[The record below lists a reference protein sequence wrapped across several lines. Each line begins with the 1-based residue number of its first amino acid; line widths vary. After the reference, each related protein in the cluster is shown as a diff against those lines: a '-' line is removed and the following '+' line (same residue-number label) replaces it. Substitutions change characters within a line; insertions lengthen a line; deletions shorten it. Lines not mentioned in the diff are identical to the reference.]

1 MTTRFAPSTTGHA
14 HPGTLLAGLLCWLD
28 ARSRGD
34 RVLLRFED
42 LDPVRCKIA
51 YLEAMRADLAWFGLD
66 WDEIVIQSDLRPQH
80 EAALDAL
87 EALGLLY
94 PCRCTRSER
103 RRGGRRAPDG
113 GYAYENTCRG
123 RALPPG
129 GWRQADEPVR
139 AELADEPVALMDESG
154 LCLSQHPARDMGDPI
169 VLRRDGAMAYHLAVV
184 VDDAA
189 SGVDRVVRGRDL
201 AASTATHVALQRL
214 LGVPTPSYR
223 HHALFLEPC
232 GEKLAKFHGSV
243 AAEALREHY
252 SAAEL
257 CGFIAW
263 AAGLQDQPAPTA
275 PRELVAAFSW
285 QRVIDDDRVLVW
297 RENRLFLDTTSRP
310 T

>member
-1 MTTRFAPSTTGHA
+1 MTTRFAPSTTGYA

-34 RVLLRFED
+34 RVLLRFEN

-66 WDEIVIQSDLRPQH
+66 WDAMVIQSDLRPQH

-87 EALGLLY
+87 EARGLLY
-94 PCRCTRSER
+94 PCQCTRSER
-103 RRGGRRAPDG
+103 QRSGRRAPDG
-113 GYAYENTCRG
+113 GHAYENTCRG

-129 GWRQADEPVR
+129 GWRQAGEPVR
-139 AELADEPVALMDESG
+139 AQLADEPVVLVDESG
-154 LCLSQHPARDMGDPI
+154 LDLSQHPARDMGDPI
-169 VLRRDGAMAYHLAVV
+169 VVRRDGAMAYHLAVV
-184 VDDAA
+184 VDDTA

-201 AASTATHVALQRL
+201 ATSTATHVALQGL

-223 HHALFLEPC
+223 HHALFLEPY
-232 GEKLAKFHGSV
+232 GGKLAKFHGSV
-243 AAEALREHY
+243 GTVELREHY

-263 AAGLQDQPAPTA
+263 AAGLQDQPAPRA
-275 PRELVAAFSW
+275 PRDLLATFSW
-285 QRVIDDDRVLVW
+285 QRVMDEDRVLVW
-297 RENRLFLDTTSRP
+297 RENRLFLDRT
-310 T
+310 